1 MHKEFGTEH
10 KHWGEFFF
18 PLYALEILFEKFI
31 AVFNNRVWVKE
42 FSNVTKVIPPLM
54 ELIW

>member
-10 KHWGEFFF
+10 KHWGGFFS

-31 AVFNNRVWVKE
+31 AVFNHRVWVKE